1 MCTVLLPPGSNP
13 IAVKYI
19 ISHHII
25 SYHISYRIIAYH
37 IISYH
42 NIYHIISYHSIAYII
57 SYHIISTSQL
67 RQPTRVECYE
77 QLREFYQ
84 FAKWSY
90 IKMYDRKPENQV
102 CGCSRLLV
110 QSVPSV
116 DPWGKPPTRLKGPGL
131 HLYSF
136 THTAGVRW
144 SPGMRPTFIL
154 YTQQASK
161 AVGQDRCCAQ
171 NVNLT
176 KNSQQLTSAS
186 VTYTL
191 YDNSTKQP
199 PSKENF
205 SAGQQFHVS
214 FFFYSS
220 KARRFIPYSQ
230 EPKPEYRSRCSCKTI
245 GWTVRVSYPGRG
257 ESFFPSPKRPI
268 QLVPVFP
275 TGGKKRP
282 GREVDQ
288 SPPSIAEV
296 KNVWSYTSTSPLWLH
311 GVVRD
316 ILTYICPP
324 MDSFSRYEILRAV
337 SLSI

>member
-1 MCTVLLPPGSNP
+1 MSTWQKTLSSSRQHQLLTPYTTIQLNNRLP
-13 IAVKYI
+13 KK
-19 ISHHII
+19 ISQL
-25 SYHISYRIIAYH
+25 A
-37 IISYH
+37 
-42 NIYHIISYHSIAYII
+42 NN
-57 SYHIISTSQL
+57 STSL
-67 RQPTRVECYE
+67 
-77 QLREFYQ
+77 
-84 FAKWSY
+84 
-90 IKMYDRKPENQV
+90 
-102 CGCSRLLV
+102 
-110 QSVPSV
+110 
-116 DPWGKPPTRLKGPGL
+116 
-131 HLYSF
+131 
-136 THTAGVRW
+136 
-144 SPGMRPTFIL
+144 
-154 YTQQASK
+154 
-161 AVGQDRCCAQ
+161 
-171 NVNLT
+171 
-176 KNSQQLTSAS
+176 
-186 VTYTL
+186 
-191 YDNSTKQP
+191 
-199 PSKENF
+199 
-205 SAGQQFHVS
+205 
-214 FFFYSS
+214 FFYSS

-275 TGGKKRP
+275 TGGNKRP